1 MDVLRV
7 IEAPVIDPHNG
18 SVKPFFVEPSEP
30 SLKGS
35 FIRGSDSLADNS
47 AVNALRQ
54 ITHSSRHARL
64 KIALASLL
72 LVGWVPPSAWGSD
85 SRDHERA
92 RAAVEAGQVLPLPT
106 LLERL
111 RRTHPGQ
118 VLELELERDDGRWI
132 YEVKLLQANGQLLKL
147 DVDAATAQVLQV
159 KRKDAGKGGRKE
171 ERDSDRRVTPSKE
184 PPK

>member
-1 MDVLRV
+1 M
-7 IEAPVIDPHNG
+7 
-18 SVKPFFVEPSEP
+18 
-30 SLKGS
+30 
-35 FIRGSDSLADNS
+35 LAG
-47 AVNALRQ
+47 
-54 ITHSSRHARL
+54 
-64 KIALASLL
+64 LAQ
-72 LVGWVPPSAWGSD
+72 PSAWGSD

-118 VLELELERDDGRWI
+118 VLELELEREDGRWI

-159 KRKDAGKGGRKE
+159 KRKDVGKDVGKDGRKA
-171 ERDSDRRVTPSKE
+171 ERDPGRQATPSKE
-184 PPK
+184 PSK

>member
-1 MDVLRV
+1 V
-7 IEAPVIDPHNG
+7 
-18 SVKPFFVEPSEP
+18 
-30 SLKGS
+30 
-35 FIRGSDSLADNS
+35 
-47 AVNALRQ
+47 
-54 ITHSSRHARL
+54 
-64 KIALASLL
+64 LASLVL
-72 LVGWVPPSAWGSD
+72 TGLVQPPAWGSD

-92 RAAVEAGQVLPLPT
+92 RAAVEAGQVLPLAT

-147 DVDAATAQVLQV
+147 DIDAATAQVLQV
-159 KRKDAGKGGRKE
+159 RRKSGR
-171 ERDSDRRVTPSKE
+171 RADRASGDELMPAKE

>member
-1 MDVLRV
+1 LR
-7 IEAPVIDPHNG
+7 
-18 SVKPFFVEPSEP
+18 
-30 SLKGS
+30 
-35 FIRGSDSLADNS
+35 
-47 AVNALRQ
+47 
-54 ITHSSRHARL
+54 
-64 KIALASLL
+64 IALAALL
-72 LVGWVPPSAWGSD
+72 LAALAQPSASASD

-147 DVDAATAQVLQV
+147 DVDAATAQVLEV
-159 KRKDAGKGGRKE
+159 KRKEGGKEGRKA
-171 ERDSDRRVTPSKE
+171 ERDSGRQVTPPKE
-184 PPK
+184 SPK

>member
-1 MDVLRV
+1 MQ
-7 IEAPVIDPHNG
+7 
-18 SVKPFFVEPSEP
+18 PFFGRLREPP
-30 SLKGS
+30 LKGS
-35 FIRGSDSLADNS
+35 FIGGSDSLADNPP
-47 AVNALRQ
+47 VNNLRPT
-54 ITHSSRHARL
+54 THDSCHAKASRHARL
-64 KIALASLL
+64 WIALTSLL
-72 LVGWVPPSAWGSD
+72 LIGLAQPSAWGSD

-132 YEVKLLQANGQLLKL
+132 YEIKLLQANGQLLKL

-159 KRKDAGKGGRKE
+159 KRKDGGKDVGKEGRKA
-171 ERDSDRRVTPSKE
+171 ERDPGRQATPSKE